1 MLNIDIR
8 YDPTVVASLPQASQR
23 DGTLLWQSPG
33 ISVSIRLDQ
42 SYRLREY
49 TWGVLIDD
57 GRIDTP
63 DLPIQRWNG
72 AFIALKWPSRTAPMS
87 IATDRLGT
95 VPVYFA
101 RNANQWLIASG
112 LKPFVEAG
120 FAEPDYYACWQL
132 LMFNTPLWQKS
143 LLRGVSLVPP
153 ASEIRFDDEAGPKM
167 LGYWEATAVVEGLL
181 DRQKIL
187 PELIQVLRQAHRRVV
202 NPSGKW
208 LLPVTGGLDSRINL
222 ALHRDDWSSAML
234 FHSAAGGDDEERI
247 ADRIATVIRQPLY
260 KVDRSE
266 SVICSLENDIWTETG
281 ELNFAQRWLEHTSRS
296 VAGRLPGGML
306 VDGYMQDVMFNPI
319 IPTADPNATTLKR
332 SLATASYYA
341 KMIGLM
347 PEKSELAEVLDLFR
361 DEYLPA
367 NPSSALHASQRYY
380 LHNRSRRYVYGM
392 VRLAQNFAPVATPGL
407 DIDLLDFGF
416 ALPWQNRVGA
426 ELYRCAIIQLA
437 PDLADVTYDK
447 TGLPLSAPPG
457 KSWRLK
463 MRNKAEH
470 YLDHFWPS
478 RPFFNGPDADL
489 SNLLRRNPI
498 FAARLS
504 ELLRASG
511 WLAHMLGRTYDAALL
526 VERVARGEQQ
536 LRPIVLGMVT
546 IALLEKAARMSAGN
560 HQ

>member
-1 MLNIDIR
+1 MLKIDIR
-8 YDPTVVASLPQASQR
+8 YDPTAAFALPQASQQ
-23 DGTLLWQSPG
+23 DGTHLWQSPG

-42 SYRLREY
+42 GYRLREFS
-49 TWGVLIDD
+49 WGILIDD
-57 GRIDTP
+57 GRVDTP
-63 DLPIQRWNG
+63 DLPHQRWNG
-72 AFIALKWPSRTAPMS
+72 AFVALKWPCGTTHMS
-87 IATDRLGT
+87 ILTDRLGT

-101 RNANQWLIASG
+101 RDANHWLIASG
-112 LKPFVEAG
+112 LKSFVEAG
-120 FAEPDYYACWQL
+120 FAEPDFHACWQL

-143 LLRGVSLVPP
+143 LLKGVSLAPP
-153 ASEIRFDDEAGPKM
+153 ASEIRFGDGAGPQM
-167 LGYWEATAVVEGLL
+167 QGYWEAPAIVEGLL
-181 DRQKIL
+181 ERQKIL
-187 PELIQVLRQAHRRVV
+187 PELIHLLRQAHRRVV
-202 NPSGKW
+202 NPSGRW
-208 LLPVTGGLDSRINL
+208 MLPVTGGLDSRINL

-247 ADRIATVIRQPLY
+247 ADRIAAVVRQPLY

-296 VAGRLPGGML
+296 VAERLPGGML

-341 KMIGLM
+341 KMIGLT

-361 DEYLPA
+361 AEYSLA
-367 NPSSALHASQRYY
+367 NPSSALHASQRFY

-416 ALPWQNRVGA
+416 ALPWKNRVGA

-437 PDLADVTYDK
+437 PDLAAVTYDK

-470 YLDHFWPS
+470 YLDHLWPG
-478 RPFFNGPDADL
+478 RPFFNGADADL
-489 SNLLRRNPI
+489 PNLLRRHPI
-498 FAARLS
+498 FAARLCN
-504 ELLRASG
+504 LLAASG
-511 WLAHMLGRTYDAALL
+511 WLANMLGRTYDVAHL
-526 VERVARGEQQ
+526 VRRVARGEQQ

-546 IALLEKAARMSAGN
+546 IALLENAVRMSAGN
-560 HQ
+560 RQ